1 MKQLGYQVLKLWV
14 KLGLYC
20 YYKKINVTGIG
31 QIPKDKPVLLLSN
44 HQNALMD
51 VLLVATHLERKPWF
65 ITRSDVFKSGLLKSL
80 FEYLQMLPI
89 YRIRDGKSHLHKN
102 NAIFEKCGTLLNH
115 KELILIFPEGN
126 HSLKRTVRPLS
137 KGFTR
142 LISEAYQQNPELDLM
157 LVPVGQ
163 NYANPQRVGDSAL
176 VNVGKPIAVGN
187 YVDTKVFVMEL
198 KQKVFDHLCE
208 LTTHIPEANYD
219 SVVSE
224 IGANGNHFLNPERIN
239 SAIANKDLA
248 AIKLNNTKNK
258 RTLNRIL
265 FVFWNFPWILLWRTL
280 IKPKVP
286 EPEFEATFR
295 FGFALLAYPL
305 IYILCFPVLHA
316 SLGWTLSI
324 LTLLLHYLTNI
335 LMVKLSNINL

>member
-102 NAIFEKCGTLLNH
+102 NAIFEKCGTLLTH

-142 LISEAYQQNPELDLM
+142 LISEAYQQNPDLDLM

-176 VNVGKPIAVGN
+176 VKVGKPIAVGN
-187 YVDTKVFVMEL
+187 YVDTKVYVTEL
-198 KQKVFDHLCE
+198 KQKVFDQLCE

-224 IGANGNHFLNPERIN
+224 IGANGNHFLNPELIN

-248 AIKLNNTKNK
+248 TIKLNNTKNK

-265 FVFWNFPWILLWRTL
+265 FVLWNFPWILLWRTL

-295 FGFALLAYPL
+295 FGFALLAYPILYSIIL
-305 IYILCFPVLHA
+305 IVLLNQNEFLFGILIVLTHA
-316 SLGWTLSI
+316 IVNLI
-324 LTLLLHYLTNI
+324 L
-335 LMVKLSNINL
+335 VKLRRI